1 MKITELYPGVR
12 VAISGP
18 GITLEGRVEGV
29 YYVGSPE
36 QTRITVWGQLGGMI
50 IIPADMAHLVTIRD
64 LDEMEPPC

>member
-1 MKITELYPGVR
+1 MSPQR
-12 VAISGP
+12 VQRRRTKGWRAP
-18 GITLEGRVEGV
+18 EGV
-29 YYVGSPE
+29 FHVGRPE

>member
-1 MKITELYPGVR
+1 MNLRDLYPGAR

-18 GITLEGRVEGV
+18 GITLEGRVTDIIHV
-29 YYVGSPE
+29 DRPQ
-36 QTRITVWGQLGGMI
+36 QTRVTVWGQLGGMI

>member
-1 MKITELYPGVR
+1 MSPQRIQRRRTRGWRAP
-12 VAISGP
+12 
-18 GITLEGRVEGV
+18 EGV
-29 YYVGSPE
+29 FHVGRPD